1 LFTFELV
8 TLGGL
13 KFSEEV
19 FQVDLPTP
27 QGIIGVYPE
36 HMPLVSLAVPG
47 VISVR
52 RNPNDRDE
60 AMEHYATNGGIIEV
74 SHKRLR
80 VLVDEAD
87 ESNEVSEKE
96 VAEALVKAK
105 SLEKD
110 ARDQVSLDH
119 ARQVIQTQQARLKV
133 AELKKRRRTRR

>member
-1 LFTFELV
+1 
-8 TLGGL
+8 
-13 KFSEEV
+13 
-19 FQVDLPTP
+19 
-27 QGIIGVYPE
+27 
-36 HMPLVSLAVPG
+36 MPLVSLAVPG